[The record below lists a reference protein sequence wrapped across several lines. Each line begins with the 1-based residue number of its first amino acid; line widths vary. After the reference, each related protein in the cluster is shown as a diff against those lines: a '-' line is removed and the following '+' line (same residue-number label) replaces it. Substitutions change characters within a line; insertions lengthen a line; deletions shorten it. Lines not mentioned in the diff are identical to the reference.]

1 MYLRVALKPDSAA
14 QAPERLFRE
23 LGLMVYLAVCL
34 AAFVLLMFVRIDALY
49 EWFNVTPSD
58 LPTLWKI

>member
-1 MYLRVALKPDSAA
+1 
-14 QAPERLFRE
+14 LFRE